1 MSYIPT
7 ESDVEWTRNAINGR
21 VVWAIPSIGCV
32 LLIMHDRKGYQ
43 TYMKSNPTELE
54 TEEYEKVESNCSILG
69 YREISA
75 SIIGEANNADDI
87 LMILKTV
94 IEKRKQE
101 LEPDEFWE
109 RVDAAINVLLEF
121 IKQK

>member
-1 MSYIPT
+1 
-7 ESDVEWTRNAINGR
+7 
-21 VVWAIPSIGCV
+21 
-32 LLIMHDRKGYQ
+32 MHDRKGYQ

-109 RVDAAINVLLEF
+109 RVDAAINVLLQF

>member
-1 MSYIPT
+1 MAYIPT
-7 ESDVEWTRNAINGR
+7 ESDVEWTRNAIDGR

-109 RVDAAINVLLEF
+109 RVDSAINVLLQF